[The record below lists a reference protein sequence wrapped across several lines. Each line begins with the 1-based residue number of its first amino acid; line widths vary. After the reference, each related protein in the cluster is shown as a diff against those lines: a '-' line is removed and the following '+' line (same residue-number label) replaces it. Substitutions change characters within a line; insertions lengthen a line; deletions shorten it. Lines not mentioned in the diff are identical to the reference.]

1 MFDEIQY
8 VCEYQ
13 CVKLQLECVYQHATA
28 CIIGVIST
36 HPLLLVKTTWLKYT
50 YRERQREEKDGENM
64 SGAYP
69 QMYEIRSTA
78 SGVRVWVL
86 QARSCFWAYVGLP
99 VWNRVPVSH
108 PPSHL
113 LSLPLSPSLSLCIF
127 LSLSLFASVVHCVA
141 TITMPVVTPHWAN
154 CSAEM
159 TRSHGQTHMLKN
171 DRHSL

>member
-8 VCEYQ
+8 VCVYQ

-36 HPLLLVKTTWLKYT
+36 HTLLLVKTTWLKYT

-113 LSLPLSPSLSLCIF
+113 LSLPLSPSLSLYFSISLTLCICSP
-127 LSLSLFASVVHCVA
+127 LCGHHHNACGHTSLGKLFSGDDPQPR
-141 TITMPVVTPHWAN
+141 TN
-154 CSAEM
+154 
-159 TRSHGQTHMLKN
+159 THA
-171 DRHSL
+171 